1 MPPINAQ
8 KAVQN
13 IFLIIGIIA
22 LGVMVY
28 KLGFIRI
35 VENIK
40 ETGWWFVPVVGLWA
54 VVYALNTLSSMLI
67 IKDGSPESKKLKF
80 GTLYKITLTS
90 FAINAATPVGLIG
103 GEPYKIMELKPYLG
117 ITKATSSVILFTM
130 MHVVSHFIFWIL
142 AVLLTAIVLPVKE
155 GWTIALII
163 TVCVCLLLV
172 FVFFKGYRKGMAMN
186 TLNILKKFPFLK
198 RRTRA
203 FIIKNHKEIRSID
216 TQIASLHGENKM
228 KFYAS
233 LGNELFGRIVSC
245 AEIYFMLLAFGYSGG
260 HGYIYCI
267 LIIAFVTLMGNL
279 LFFSPMQIGTR
290 ELAFLSIF
298 EILGL
303 SSVWGVSISLITRIR
318 ELFWLLIGMILMK
331 ITWKKE
337 RKQDMKIIP

>member
-1 MPPINAQ
+1 MPKINSQ

-35 VENIK
+35 IDNIK
-40 ETGWWFVPVVGLWA
+40 ETGWWFIPVIALWA
-54 VVYALNTLSSMLI
+54 IVYALNTFSSMLI
-67 IKDGSPESKKLKF
+67 IRDGSPESKNVKF
-80 GTLYKITLTS
+80 GTLYKITLTA

-103 GEPYKIMELKPYLG
+103 GEPYKVMELKPYLG

-130 MHVVSHFIFWIL
+130 MHIVSHFIFWIL
-142 AVLLTAIVLPVKE
+142 SVLLVIIILPIRE
-155 GWTIALII
+155 GWTIALIA
-163 TVCVCLLLV
+163 TLTACLLLML
-172 FVFFKGYRKGMAMN
+172 VFFKGYRKGMIMN
-186 TLNILKKFPFLK
+186 TLNILKKFHFLTK
-198 RRTRA
+198 RTRA
-203 FIIKNHKEIRSID
+203 FILKNHKQITTID
-216 TQIASLHGENKM
+216 TQIASLHGENKV

-245 AEIYFMLLAFGYSGG
+245 AEIYFLLLAFGYTGSYA
-260 HGYIYCI
+260 YIYSI
-267 LIIAFVTLMGNL
+267 LIVAFVSLMGNL

-303 SSVWGVSISLITRIR
+303 SSVWGVAISLITRIR
-318 ELFWLLIGMILMK
+318 ELFWLLIGMLLMK
-331 ITWKKE
+331 ITLKDGSKA
-337 RKQDMKIIP
+337 QIG